1 VAGCGSAIFLHVAQ
15 DDYRPTEGCIALA
28 KDDLL
33 AVLAKL
39 VPGDTITLGS

>member
-1 VAGCGSAIFLHVAQ
+1 VRASDGAPTAGCV
-15 DDYRPTEGCIALA
+15 ALA

-39 VPGDTITLGS
+39 TAASTITITPG